1 MVGRCPLVFCDVR
14 IATFSVVR
22 GLHRPGNWYNT
33 EDSVVGQRATRQGIM
48 RQPDGQT
55 KKCLTIGAAGDV
67 DPTRF
72 WYPGAA
78 PPQTDLAGE
87 GIGED
92 ADALQAKPE
101 RAPVR
106 I

>member
-1 MVGRCPLVFCDVR
+1 
-14 IATFSVVR
+14 
-22 GLHRPGNWYNT
+22 
-33 EDSVVGQRATRQGIM
+33 M

-55 KKCLTIGAAGDV
+55 KKCLTIGAAGGV

-72 WYPGAA
+72 RHPGAV

-92 ADALQAKPE
+92 AHELQAEPE

>member
-1 MVGRCPLVFCDVR
+1 
-14 IATFSVVR
+14 
-22 GLHRPGNWYNT
+22 
-33 EDSVVGQRATRQGIM
+33 M

-55 KKCLTIGAAGDV
+55 KKCLTTGAAGGV

-72 WYPGAA
+72 RHPGAA

-87 GIGED
+87 GTGED
-92 ADALQAKPE
+92 ADALQAEPE
-101 RAPVR
+101 QAPGR

>member
-1 MVGRCPLVFCDVR
+1 MVGKGT
-14 IATFSVVR
+14 A
-22 GLHRPGNWYNT
+22 
-33 EDSVVGQRATRQGIM
+33 RQGIM

-55 KKCLTIGAAGDV
+55 KKCLTTGAAGGV

-72 WYPGAA
+72 RLPGAV
-78 PPQTDLAGE
+78 PPPTDLAGE

-92 ADALQAKPE
+92 ADALQAEPE
-101 RAPVR
+101 QAPVQ